1 MTSRLLFHGAAGTV
15 TGSATVIEHEG
26 HRVLVDC
33 GLFQGSKTVKELNY
47 RPFPFPAATIE
58 AVLLTHAHVDH
69 CGLLPKLAR
78 DGFSGRVIATSG
90 TRDLLTCVL
99 PDCGAIQEM
108 EVEHLN
114 RRRQQRGE
122 PTVAPIY
129 TRADAEALLPRVD
142 AAAWN
147 RWVEPVPGIRARY
160 WPAAHIL
167 GSASIEIELAREGA
181 EPLRLLFSGD
191 LGPGDKAL
199 HGSAEG
205 PAGVDYLVVE
215 STYGDRER
223 RHLGPEQRRAAL
235 LAEVEAAIAA
245 GGNLVIPAFAV
256 ERTQELLFDLGACFA
271 AGKLPG
277 VHVFL
282 DSPLAVQATEVF
294 VAHADELGEA
304 ARLPHPFED
313 PRFHFVEDVAGSKAL
328 NRLRSGAIILAA
340 SGMCDAGRIRF
351 HLKSNL
357 WRPEST
363 VLLVGYQAPGTL
375 GRLLQDGAGA
385 VRIQGEEIRVGARIR
400 SLDLYSAHADRR
412 QLVEWVQRRM
422 PVRRAILLN
431 HGEPQSM
438 AGLAAAL
445 AERLTGLPPL
455 LEPMLDSI
463 LDLEAAPP
471 RLQPLAPRVAPE
483 ALAALDWH
491 NAYAAFVLGLAEQL
505 RTAPDERARQLLLH
519 RLTAA
524 LHARA

>member
-1 MTSRLLFHGAAGTV
+1 VTSRLLFHGAAGTV
-15 TGSATVIEHEG
+15 TGSATVIEHGG

-47 RPFPFPAATIE
+47 LPFPFAAAGIA

-78 DGFSGRVIATSG
+78 AGFAGPVLATSG
-90 TRDLLTCVL
+90 TRDLLSCVL

-122 PTVAPIY
+122 RPVAPIY

-142 AAAWN
+142 AVGWH
-147 RWVEPVPGIRARY
+147 RWIEPVPGFRARY

-167 GSASIEIELAREGA
+167 GSASIEIELTRSGGD
-181 EPLRLLFSGD
+181 PLRLLFSGD
-191 LGPGDKAL
+191 LGPGNKAL

-223 RHLGPEQRRAAL
+223 AQLGPETRRAAL
-235 LAEVEAAIAA
+235 LAEVETAIAR
-245 GGNLVIPAFAV
+245 GGNLVVPCFAV

-294 VAHADELGEA
+294 AAHAGELGEA
-304 ARLPHPFED
+304 ATMAHPFED

-328 NRLRSGAIILAA
+328 NRIRSGAIILAA

-357 WRPEST
+357 WRPEAT

-375 GRLLQDGAGA
+375 GRLLQDGAAA

-412 QLVEWVQRRM
+412 QLVDWVKARL

-445 AERLTGLPPL
+445 AEHLTGLPPI
-455 LEPMLDSI
+455 LEPMLDST
-463 LDLEAAPP
+463 LDLTAATPEL
-471 RLQPLAPRVAPE
+471 RPLAPRVAPE

-491 NAYAAFVLGLAEQL
+491 NDYAAFVLGLADAL
-505 RTAPDERARQLLLH
+505 RTAPDERTRQQLLR

-524 LHARA
+524 LKA